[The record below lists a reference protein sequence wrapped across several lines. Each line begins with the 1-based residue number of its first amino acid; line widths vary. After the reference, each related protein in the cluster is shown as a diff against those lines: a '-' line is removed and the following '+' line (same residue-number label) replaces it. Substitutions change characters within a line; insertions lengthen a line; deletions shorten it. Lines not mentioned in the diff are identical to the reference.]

1 MVFIPAIG
9 LTGMIPLSV
18 NGAGWREA
26 SYILLF
32 QSVGAEAHQA
42 AALSLL
48 WLGIMV
54 VTSLPGGFIYITRG
68 GGVRGTRPVGSEVVG
83 ETSSLGDRV
92 KQSREEEPVSTV

>member
-1 MVFIPAIG
+1 
-9 LTGMIPLSV
+9 MIPLSV

-48 WLGIMV
+48 WLAVIV
-54 VTSLPGGFIYITRG
+54 ITSLPGGIIYLAQGRRAKKSQAEGDVIGEKRG
-68 GGVRGTRPVGSEVVG
+68 VGASI
-83 ETSSLGDRV
+83 
-92 KQSREEEPVSTV
+92 KPAREEEPISTT